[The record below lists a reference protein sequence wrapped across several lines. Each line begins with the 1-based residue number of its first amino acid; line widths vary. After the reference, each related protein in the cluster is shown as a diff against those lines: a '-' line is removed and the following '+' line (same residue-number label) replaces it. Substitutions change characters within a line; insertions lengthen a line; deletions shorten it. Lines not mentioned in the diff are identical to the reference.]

1 MPNVAL
7 MKGVIN
13 HVPALLPLACTTLTN
28 CGIPTEEE
36 NEI

>member
-7 MKGVIN
+7 MKGVIS
-13 HVPALLPLACTTLTN
+13 HVPAPLPLACTTLTN